1 MKSEANHKELPNLFF
16 SQIFLLAF
24 SCLSPLSGS
33 ESQIVISG
41 SVMAVWPKPE
51 LCIRV
56 DNPSAGFCGTV
67 VTQDTSLPKV
77 FYFSFRGD
85 SY

>member
-56 DNPSAGFCGTV
+56 DNPFAGFCGTV

-77 FYFSFRGD
+77 FYFSF
-85 SY
+85 